1 MATLSQKKL
10 VESIKLIEREW
21 IKMHKALARSRC
33 GEIKEVRY
41 KYVEMIGKGSFG
53 VVVKIMDDRRNFFAL
68 KRVYQDR
75 RYHNRELGILM
86 EVDHP
91 NIVKLVSYF
100 HTDKTPSG
108 MYLNIITDFVGINL
122 EEYIKENRNTETGVI
137 RSVYKQILEGLKY
150 LHGKSICHRDIKP
163 SNILIGPNGLVK
175 ICDLGSAKMIGRG
188 ERNITYICSRFYR
201 APENLLDYKEYDFRI
216 DIWSVGCVIAEFRHP
231 GPMFKGGTSG
241 STLNKILEIVR
252 ATQDDLI
259 ELGCQKP
266 DYKPGMGV
274 RKYLEKFF
282 EEPELLDVLEKAL
295 TFSPCKRPTA
305 SELLSRQ
312 FFQAPEK

>member
-1 MATLSQKKL
+1 MVTLSQKKL

-21 IKMHKALARSRC
+21 IKMHRDLARSRC
-33 GEIKEVRY
+33 GEMKEVQY

-53 VVVKIMDDRRNFFAL
+53 VVVKIMDDRCNFFAL

-86 EVDHP
+86 EIDHP
-91 NIVKLVSYF
+91 NIVRLMSYF

-122 EEYIKENRNTETGVI
+122 EEYIKSNRSVEAGTI
-137 RSVYKQILEGLKY
+137 RSIYKQILEGLKY
-150 LHGKSICHRDIKP
+150 LHEKSICHRDIKP
-163 SNILIGPNGLVK
+163 SNILIGPSGLVK
-175 ICDLGSAKMIGRG
+175 ICDLGSAKVIGRG

-201 APENLLDYKEYDFRI
+201 APENLLDYKEYDFKI
-216 DIWSVGCVIAEFRHP
+216 DVWSAGCVIAEFRHP

-252 ATQDDLI
+252 TSLEDLI
-259 ELGCQKP
+259 ELGYQRS
-266 DYKPGMGV
+266 DYKPGLGV

-282 EEPELLDVLEKAL
+282 DDADLLDALERSL

-305 SELLSRQ
+305 SELLSRP
-312 FFQAPEK
+312 FFQCLER